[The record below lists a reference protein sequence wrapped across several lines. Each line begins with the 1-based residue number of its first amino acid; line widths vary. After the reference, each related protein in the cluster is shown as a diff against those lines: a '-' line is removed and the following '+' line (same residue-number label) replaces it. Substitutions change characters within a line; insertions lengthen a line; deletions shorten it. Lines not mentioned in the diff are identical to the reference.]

1 MRKGGNSALL
11 SPHFAPLG
19 RICRSVFPF
28 SPGSW
33 HLLNAWCSEPL
44 RNTVLNK
51 QNKTSTSVLKQ
62 LPFQRGTDT
71 AHSSGTQGES
81 RDAGDLGEVPGVLPE
96 RLCTNAK
103 EMRSRVCG
111 FLILL
116 VVLLVLP
123 AEGTQAERSRGVSQG
138 GKRRSRVSGAF
149 GASIEV
155 PLEALVPHAIS
166 RAGQVFICFT
176 DLTSNTLFLP
186 LSVSNLKLKPF
197 HYFYIFQF

>member
-1 MRKGGNSALL
+1 MLE
-11 SPHFAPLG
+11 
-19 RICRSVFPF
+19 V
-28 SPGSW
+28 
-33 HLLNAWCSEPL
+33 SE
-44 RNTVLNK
+44 RC
-51 QNKTSTSVLKQ
+51 QE
-62 LPFQRGTDT
+62 
-71 AHSSGTQGES
+71 SSQK
-81 RDAGDLGEVPGVLPE
+81 

-123 AEGTQAERSRGVSQG
+123 AEGTQAERPRGVNQG
-138 GKRRSRVSGAF
+138 GKHRSRVSGAF
-149 GASIEV
+149 GASSEV